1 MNVVFAGALPPF
13 SLNLWQDVQAILA
26 YDFMR
31 QALLA
36 GTILSLVTGLVGYF
50 VVLRHQAFAGES
62 LSDVA
67 FTGALGGAALGIN
80 PLLSLLVTTVAVALA
95 MGGFGE
101 RLRGRDVAIGTVLAW
116 VLGLGVLFLSL
127 FTAQVSG
134 TGTGFSGVTVLFGNI
149 LGISTDQAY
158 VIAIISALTVL
169 ALLFIARPLLFAS
182 LDPDVAAAKGV
193 PVRFLGLA
201 FMALLAITVSEATLA
216 VGALLVFALLLLPA
230 AIAQQVTNRPYAA
243 LALAAGLAIA
253 MTWLGIAI
261 GFFTGYPSSV
271 CISLLAFASYVAVVG
286 SNAVGRRLHKALT
299 MA

>member
-1 MNVVFAGALPPF
+1 MSIVVAGVLPPF
-13 SLNLWQDVQAILA
+13 TLNLWQDVQAMLQ
-26 YDFMR
+26 YSFMR

-36 GTILSLVTGLVGYF
+36 GTILSVVAGLIGYF

-80 PLLSLLVTTVAVALA
+80 PLASLLVTTIAVALV

-127 FTAQVSG
+127 FTAHVSG
-134 TGTGFSGVTVLFGNI
+134 KGTGFSGVTVLFGNI
-149 LGISTDQAY
+149 LGISSEQALS
-158 VIAIISALTVL
+158 IALISGLAVLTLVL
-169 ALLFIARPLLFAS
+169 IARPLLFAS
-182 LDPDVAAAKGV
+182 LDPDVAAAQGV
-193 PVRFLGLA
+193 PVRALGLL
-201 FMALLAITVSEATLA
+201 FMVLLAVTVSEATLA

-230 AIAQQVTNRPYAA
+230 AIAHQVTTRPYGA
-243 LALAAGLAIA
+243 LALAPGLAVA
-253 MTWLGIAI
+253 LTWLGITL
-261 GFFTGYPSSV
+261 GFYTGYPSSV

-286 SNAVGRRLHKALT
+286 SSRVGQRSL
-299 MA
+299 

>member
-1 MNVVFAGALPPF
+1 MSVVVAGVLPPF
-13 SLNLWQDVQAILA
+13 TLNFWQDIQAMLQ

-36 GTILSLVTGLVGYF
+36 GTILSILAGLVGYF

-80 PLLSLLVTTVAVALA
+80 PLASLLVTTIAVAVA

-127 FTAQVSG
+127 FTAHVSG

-149 LGISTDQAY
+149 LGISADQTHT
-158 VIAIISALTVL
+158 IAIISTLAML
-169 ALLFIARPLLFAS
+169 ALLLIARPLLFAS
-182 LDPDVAAAKGV
+182 LDPDVAAAQGV
-193 PVRFLGLA
+193 PVRALGLG
-201 FMALLAITVSEATLA
+201 FMVLLAVTVSEATLA

-230 AIAQQVTNRPYAA
+230 AIAHQMTSRPYAA
-243 LALAAGLAIA
+243 LVLAAGLAVA
-253 MTWLGIAI
+253 LTWLGIAI
-261 GFFTGYPSSV
+261 GFYTGYPSSV
-271 CISLLAFASYVAVVG
+271 CISLLAFASYVAAVG
-286 SNAVGRRLHKALT
+286 SSHVGHRQL
-299 MA
+299 

>member
-1 MNVVFAGALPPF
+1 MSVVIEGVLPPF
-13 SLNLWQDVQAILA
+13 TLNLWQDIQAMLQ

-36 GTILSLVTGLVGYF
+36 GTILSIVAGLVGYF

-80 PLLSLLVTTVAVALA
+80 PLVSLLVTTIVVALA
-95 MGGFGE
+95 MGGFSE

-127 FTAQVSG
+127 FTAHVSG

-149 LGISTDQAY
+149 LGISADQTHT
-158 VIAIISALTVL
+158 IAIISTLAML
-169 ALLFIARPLLFAS
+169 ALLLIARPLLFAS
-182 LDPDVAAAKGV
+182 LDPDVAAAQGV
-193 PVRFLGLA
+193 PVRALGLG
-201 FMALLAITVSEATLA
+201 FMVLLAVTVSEATLA

-230 AIAQQVTNRPYAA
+230 AIAHQVTSRPYAA
-243 LALAAGLAIA
+243 LVLAAGLAVA
-253 MTWLGIAI
+253 LTWLGIAI
-261 GFFTGYPSSV
+261 GFYTGYPSSV
-271 CISLLAFASYVAVVG
+271 SISLLAFVSYVVVVG
-286 SNAVGRRLHKALT
+286 SNRVYVHIHFL
-299 MA
+299 